1 MQLSSSRFS
10 LLTLSYIE
18 GSLCFVTSEVEKSN
32 FYKDLEGVLEY
43 TEYDKKNEKQNENEE
58 KQKRDC
64 EAATKLMTL
73 SLSFS
78 FCFVIPKGLF
88 HDPYAFVSYKHSAH
102 QCVAFPEL
110 FYFSLLTETLFLTPR
125 KIKNPASL
133 DEAGAFCD
141 PERIRTFD
149 LRLRRALLYPA
160 ELRGRLNKK
169 RGMIAHPPRR
179 GGRIRTCDLLVPN
192 QAR

>member
-1 MQLSSSRFS
+1 MIEVV
-10 LLTLSYIE
+10 LLIYKQKNLFVYRRD
-18 GSLCFVTSEVEKSN
+18 FVTCKVKKSN
-32 FYKDLEGVLEY
+32 FYIDLEGLLNRDDSV
-43 TEYDKKNEKQNENEE
+43 KKSKKQNEHLEYLRAGMMKSKNEN
-58 KQKRDC
+58 D
-64 EAATKLMTL
+64 AL
-73 SLSFS
+73 
-78 FCFVIPKGLF
+78 
-88 HDPYAFVSYKHSAH
+88 AFILV
-102 QCVAFPEL
+102 L
-110 FYFSLLTETLFLTPR
+110 
-125 KIKNPASL
+125 
-133 DEAGAFCD
+133 FCD

>member
-1 MQLSSSRFS
+1 
-10 LLTLSYIE
+10 
-18 GSLCFVTSEVEKSN
+18 
-32 FYKDLEGVLEY
+32 
-43 TEYDKKNEKQNENEE
+43 
-58 KQKRDC
+58 
-64 EAATKLMTL
+64 MTL

-78 FCFVIPKGLF
+78 FCFVIPKGLL
-88 HDPYAFVSYKHSAH
+88 HDPYAFVLYKHSAH
-102 QCVAFPEL
+102 QCVALPEL

-160 ELRGRLNKK
+160 ELRDRSNFEKK
-169 RGMIAHPPRR
+169 TSKKKGMIAHPPRR